1 MTELL
6 HLLVFDKETGME
18 KTVAVDLPSHLCVCV
33 CVYYYCAY
41 TYMYNTVM
49 AGRS

>member
-33 CVYYYCAY
+33 CVY
-41 TYMYNTVM
+41 TTTVHIHICIIL
-49 AGRS
+49 